1 MIKSTYVPF
10 ICISQNRCIHLE
22 PLLPS
27 LRKRKRY
34 IAVEVISDAP
44 VQRNAFI
51 AAVSQAGC
59 AVLGDVGF
67 AVCGISVLGFEDN
80 VGIVKCW
87 HTSVS
92 QTIGVLTFMTWIDGQ
107 KVIVRA
113 AGVSGTVKGA
123 QIKFLQKGN

>member
-1 MIKSTYVPF
+1 M
-10 ICISQNRCIHLE
+10 E

-34 IAVEVISDAP
+34 IAVEIISDFP

-51 AAVSQAGC
+51 SAVSQAGC

-67 AVCGISVLGFEDN
+67 AVCGISVLGFENN
-80 VGIVKCW
+80 VGIVRCR

-92 QTIGVLTFMTWIDGQ
+92 QAIGVLAFMTMIDGQ
-107 KVIVRA
+107 KVIVRT

-123 QIKFLQKGN
+123 QTKFLQKGN

>member
-1 MIKSTYVPF
+1 M
-10 ICISQNRCIHLE
+10 E

-34 IAVEVISDAP
+34 IAVEVISDFP

-51 AAVSQAGC
+51 VSVSQTGC

-67 AVCGISVLGFEDN
+67 AACGISVLGFEN
-80 VGIVKCW
+80 NTGVVKCW
-87 HTSVS
+87 HTGVS
-92 QTIGVLTFMTWIDGQ
+92 QTIGVLAFITMIDGQ
-107 KVIVRA
+107 KVIVRT

-123 QIKFLQKGN
+123 ETKFLKKGY

>member
-1 MIKSTYVPF
+1 MIKSPYVPF
-10 ICISQNRCIHLE
+10 ICISYNRCIHLE

-34 IAVEVISDAP
+34 IAVEVISDVP

-51 AAVSQAGC
+51 AAVSQTGC

-67 AVCGISVLGFEDN
+67 AGCGISVLGFEDN
-80 VGIVKCW
+80 SGIVLCR

-92 QTIGVLTFMTWIDGQ
+92 ETVGVLAFITMIDGQ
-107 KVIVRA
+107 KVIVRTM
-113 AGVSGTVKGA
+113 GVSGTVKGA
-123 QIKFLQKGN
+123 QTKFLKK

>member
-1 MIKSTYVPF
+1 M
-10 ICISQNRCIHLE
+10 E

-34 IAVEVISDAP
+34 IAVEIISDVP

-67 AVCGISVLGFEDN
+67 AVCGISVLGFEGN
-80 VGIVKCW
+80 AGIVKCW

-92 QTIGVLTFMTWIDGQ
+92 QTVGVLTFITMIDGQ
-107 KVIVRA
+107 KAIVRT

-123 QIKFLQKGN
+123 QTKFLHKGN

>member
-1 MIKSTYVPF
+1 M
-10 ICISQNRCIHLE
+10 E

-34 IAVEVISDAP
+34 IAVELVSAAP

-59 AVLGDVGF
+59 AVLGDAGF
-67 AVCGISVLGFEDN
+67 AVCGISVLGFEGSA
-80 VGIVKCW
+80 GIIKCH

-92 QTIGVLTFMTWIDGQ
+92 QTIGVLAFITMIDGQ
-107 KVIVRA
+107 KVIVRT

-123 QIKFLQKGN
+123 LTKFLQKENRAATE